1 MINAT
6 RFTAFAAA
14 AVATASFA
22 FAPAASA
29 QGPKGVVPGKPGDA
43 NIVEIA
49 AAVSAA
55 TATATQ
61 PGEFA
66 YLLAAATC
74 EQLDGAVVALLTG
87 SDKYTLFAPTNA
99 AFIALQTTLINAFEL
114 DIEPA
119 PEVTCAVDA
128 LLGEGT
134 LFAVL
139 AYHVTE
145 GRRFSN
151 SVFNRN
157 SSKFVEMLAGGYVV
171 ANPNLTLSDNAG
183 QTVGI
188 VPKIGALDTVNVNAS
203 NGVIHVIDTVLL
215 PIVP

>member
-1 MINAT
+1 MINAS
-6 RFTAFAAA
+6 RLTAFAAA
-14 AVATASFA
+14 TTMGLA
-22 FAPAASA
+22 FSSVASA
-29 QGPKGVVPGKPGDA
+29 NGPKGVVPGKPGDA

-49 AAVSAA
+49 AAVNALTE
-55 TATATQ
+55 TATE

-66 YLLAAATC
+66 YLLAAAQC
-74 EQLDGAVVALLTG
+74 PQLGGGVVALLTG
-87 SDKYTLFAPTNA
+87 TDKYTLFAPTNA
-99 AFIALQTTLINAFEL
+99 AFIALQTTLLEAAGL

-119 PEVTCAVDA
+119 PAVTCAVDD

-188 VPKIGALDTVNVNAS
+188 VPKIGAIDTVNVNAS